1 MNIFIESLPKI
12 KLNKPVR
19 VGINIHVASMDD
31 ISEVN
36 MDYTVTVYFMQTW
49 HDPRLILDP
58 DGKYGPKGWLSN
70 CSITLA
76 TSIGEDIWVS
86 KSKDYHV
93 TIIWYRLYRIVFS
106 VYSIILSVYLFC
118 VKTPDVFFINE
129 KVSFKH
135 TVTMK
140 NAMFRLLPDGN
151 VIYSVKDPM
160 FKTDYMLFMIISLIN
175 PF

>member
-1 MNIFIESLPKI
+1 MIKEYDLILTKMRLVFTVKKI
-12 KLNKPVR
+12 SIDFNSEIIPLINLHKPVR

-86 KSKDYHV
+86 KSKDYHG
-93 TIIWYRLYRIVFS
+93 TINYGP
-106 VYSIILSVYLFC
+106 YSMDHSI
-118 VKTPDVFFINE
+118 
-129 KVSFKH
+129 
-135 TVTMK
+135 
-140 NAMFRLLPDGN
+140 
-151 VIYSVKDPM
+151 
-160 FKTDYMLFMIISLIN
+160 
-175 PF
+175 

>member
-1 MNIFIESLPKI
+1 MKFLKTVSKI
-12 KLNKPVR
+12 NLHKPVR

-86 KSKDYHV
+86 TRKDYHG
-93 TIIWYRLYRIVFS
+93 TILWYRLWYK
-106 VYSIILSVYLFC
+106 VYTVKRLVYTAYLFRI
-118 VKTPDVFFINE
+118 KTPDVFFINE

-160 FKTDYMLFMIISLIN
+160 LKTDNMLFMIRRLIN

>member
-1 MNIFIESLPKI
+1 MKFLKTISKI
-12 KLNKPVR
+12 NLHKPVR

-86 KSKDYHV
+86 KSKDYHG
-93 TIIWYRLYRIVFS
+93 
-106 VYSIILSVYLFC
+106 IILW
-118 VKTPDVFFINE
+118 
-129 KVSFKH
+129 
-135 TVTMK
+135 
-140 NAMFRLLPDGN
+140 
-151 VIYSVKDPM
+151 
-160 FKTDYMLFMIISLIN
+160 
-175 PF
+175 

>member
-1 MNIFIESLPKI
+1 MLFAFLKDFKSFSERYDKRIRPYFDEDEVGFIIHFYRLLVNISIESLPKI
-12 KLNKPVR
+12 KLQKPVR

-86 KSKDYHV
+86 
-93 TIIWYRLYRIVFS
+93 YR
-106 VYSIILSVYLFC
+106 
-118 VKTPDVFFINE
+118 VKPHET
-129 KVSFKH
+129 
-135 TVTMK
+135 
-140 NAMFRLLPDGN
+140 
-151 VIYSVKDPM
+151 
-160 FKTDYMLFMIISLIN
+160 
-175 PF
+175 

>member
-1 MNIFIESLPKI
+1 MNISIESLSKI

-58 DGKYGPKGWLSN
+58 DGNYGPKGWLSN

-86 KSKDYHV
+86 
-93 TIIWYRLYRIVFS
+93 YR
-106 VYSIILSVYLFC
+106 
-118 VKTPDVFFINE
+118 VKPYD
-129 KVSFKH
+129 
-135 TVTMK
+135 
-140 NAMFRLLPDGN
+140 RQN
-151 VIYSVKDPM
+151 VV
-160 FKTDYMLFMIISLIN
+160 
-175 PF
+175 